1 MSKILSVIIP
11 SYNSRKWLGKCLD
24 SFVCGALN
32 ETEVI
37 VVNDGSED
45 GSENIALDFAEKYP
59 DSFIFKNKENGG
71 HGSAINEG
79 VKLASGKYIKV
90 IDADDWIN
98 TQSLPEFISKLKN
111 TDADTVLT
119 HYRTINE
126 TTGEINCWRTYPQ
139 TFGRKYTLDS
149 IMSDWKSF
157 DRGLTFHGITYNREF
172 YLKNCIKL
180 SEHIFYE
187 DHEYATIPCCFSES
201 IVPLDMFVY
210 EYRVGDV
217 SQSVSSENQVRRIS
231 HIRTVLERL
240 VNEKIK
246 LAKYTTDS
254 GNVKYYNAKIH
265 HLLLSFLLT
274 SLVCNSNKTGG
285 RKYAAEFMDFMKGNC
300 PEVYSSALNHYRIM
314 KIMNRMH
321 INEKAYRKVL
331 DSALYNRLR
340 NNHDFL

>member
-1 MSKILSVIIP
+1 MSKVLSVIIP
-11 SYNSRKWLGKCLD
+11 SYNSRKWLKKCLE
-24 SFVCGALN
+24 SFVCSALN
-32 ETEVI
+32 DIEVI

-45 GSENIALDFAEKYP
+45 GSENIAVEFVNKYP
-59 DSFIFKNKENGG
+59 SSFIFKNKENGG

-98 TQSLPEFISKLKN
+98 TQSLPEFISTLKN

-119 HYRTINE
+119 NYRTINE
-126 TTGEINCWRTYPQ
+126 TTGEVKCWRTYPEI
-139 TFGRKYTLDS
+139 FGRAYTLDS

-172 YLKNCIKL
+172 YLKNSIKL

-187 DHEYATIPCCFSES
+187 DHEYAAIPCCFSGS
-201 IVPLDMFVY
+201 IVPLDLFVY
-210 EYRVGDV
+210 EYRIGDV

-240 VNEKIK
+240 VKEKVR
-246 LAKYTTDS
+246 LDKYSTDS

-265 HLLLSFLLT
+265 HLLLSFLTT
-274 SLVCNSNKTGG
+274 SLISDSNRPSG
-285 RKYAAEFMDFMKGNC
+285 RKKAVEFMKYMKVNC
-300 PEVYSSALNHYRIM
+300 PEVYNSVQKHYRIM
-314 KIMNRMH
+314 KTMNRLH
-321 INEKAYRKVL
+321 ISEKAYRKIL
-331 DSALYNRLR
+331 GSAIYNKLR

>member
-11 SYNSRKWLGKCLD
+11 SYNSRKWLKKCLD
-24 SFVCGALN
+24 SFVCSALN
-32 ETEVI
+32 DIEVI

-45 GSENIALDFAEKYP
+45 GSENIAVEFVNKYP
-59 DSFIFKNKENGG
+59 DSFILKNKENGG

-79 VKLASGKYIKV
+79 VGLATGKYIKV

-98 TQSLPEFISKLKN
+98 TQSLPEFINSLKN

-126 TTGEINCWRTYPQ
+126 AAGEVKCWRTYPEI
-139 TFGRKYTLDS
+139 FGSKYTLDS

-172 YLKNCIKL
+172 YLKNSIKL
-180 SEHIFYE
+180 SEHIFYK

-201 IVPLDMFVY
+201 IAALDLFVY

-240 VNEKIK
+240 VREKNRLDI
-246 LAKYTTDS
+246 YSSDS

-274 SLVCNSNKTGG
+274 SLVCNSNKPGG
-285 RKYAAEFMDFMKGNC
+285 RKYAADFMDFMKENC

-314 KIMNRMH
+314 KTMNRLH
-321 INEKAYRKVL
+321 ISEKVYRKVL
-331 DSALYNRLR
+331 SSAIYNKLR